1 MAGTNTD
8 LVIQLRQ
15 AILFQRIRTI
25 PELSRVL
32 SASFPTV
39 KKHLDLLIAHGEIDE
54 QVSELSNGGRP
65 AKQYQY
71 RAEYAQG
78 LALYLELDAIGFQI
92 FDAVGTNLSFGT
104 EPVEKNQ
111 PHVPALIRLIHR
123 LLEQNP
129 HISFLSV
136 GVAASVE
143 NGQVFFAPD
152 YPSLQQVDLKGVL
165 ASQFDVPVVVEND
178 MNAAV
183 IGFHE
188 GHQRSQQSLIY
199 LYLGKNGPG
208 SGILINGQ
216 LVRGSSHFA
225 GEISVVPQYDKKTF
239 GQAIARRQTAL
250 DPQTIDA
257 ISRLTTTFAATL
269 NPHLLIFNG
278 SEVTEH
284 DLEQIRS
291 KTAEYIPEAHIP
303 LLIRSHWET
312 DYLNGLTRLGLQLL
326 TEQPLSANRRTSS

>member
-1 MAGTNTD
+1 MAGTNPD
-8 LVIQLRQ
+8 LVRQLRQ

-25 PELSRVL
+25 PELCRVL

-39 KKHLDLLIAHGEIDE
+39 KKHVDILIAYGEIDE
-54 QVSELSNGGRP
+54 QMSESSNGGRP
-65 AKQYQY
+65 AKQYRY
-71 RAEYAQG
+71 RADHTHG
-78 LALYLELDAIGFQI
+78 LALYLELDAIGFRI
-92 FDAVGTNLSFGT
+92 FDALGTGLSSGT

-111 PHVPALIRLIHR
+111 PHVPALIRLITR
-123 LLEQNP
+123 LLQDNP
-129 HISFLSV
+129 QITFLSV

-143 NGQVFFAPD
+143 GGQVFFAPD
-152 YPSLQQVDLKGVL
+152 YPSLQQVNLKQTL
-165 ASQFDVPVVVEND
+165 ESEFRLPVVVEND

-188 GHQRSQQSLIY
+188 AHQRSQQSLIY

-239 GQAIARRQTAL
+239 GQAIAKRQTAL
-250 DPQTIDA
+250 DTQTIDA

-278 SEVTEH
+278 EELTEH
-284 DLEQIRS
+284 DLEQIRI

-303 LLIRSHWET
+303 LLIRSNWET

-326 TEQPLSANRRTSS
+326 TEQPLSAYRRTSS

>member
-1 MAGTNTD
+1 MAGINTE
-8 LVIQLRQ
+8 LVKQLRQ
-15 AILFQRIRTI
+15 AILFQGIRTI

-39 KKHLDLLIAHGEIDE
+39 KKHLEILIAHGEVEE
-54 QVSELSNGGRP
+54 QISELSNGGRP

-71 RAEYAQG
+71 RAEHAQG
-78 LALYLELDAIGFQI
+78 LALYLELDAIGFRI
-92 FDAVGTNLSFGT
+92 FDAIGTSLTSGT
-104 EPVEKNQ
+104 EPVGTNQ
-111 PHVPALIRLIHR
+111 PHVPTLIRLIHR

-129 HISFLSV
+129 HIRFLSV

-152 YPSLQQVDLKGVL
+152 YPSLQQVDLKGTL
-165 ASQFDVPVVVEND
+165 ESQFGLPVVVEND

-188 GHQRSQQSLIY
+188 AQPRRQQSLIY

-208 SGILINGQ
+208 AGILINGQ

-239 GQAIARRQTAL
+239 GQAIAKRQTAL
-250 DPQTIDA
+250 DAQSIDA

-278 SEVTEH
+278 NEVAAD
-284 DLEQIRS
+284 DLEQIRI

-303 LLIRSHWET
+303 LLIRSDWEA

>member
-8 LVIQLRQ
+8 LVKQLRQ
-15 AILFQRIRTI
+15 AILFQQINTI

-39 KKHLDLLIAHGEIDE
+39 KKHLDILIAHGEIDE
-54 QVSELSNGGRP
+54 QISELSNGGRP

-71 RAEYAQG
+71 RAKHAHG

-92 FDAVGTNLSFGT
+92 FDAIGTGLSSGT

-111 PHVPALIRLIHR
+111 PHVPALFRLIHR
-123 LLEQNP
+123 LLEPNP
-129 HISFLSV
+129 QITFLSV

-152 YPSLQQVDLKGVL
+152 YPSLQQLNLKQTL
-165 ASQFDVPVVVEND
+165 ESEFRLPVVVEND

-188 GHQRSQQSLIY
+188 AHQHNLQSLIY

-225 GEISVVPQYDKKTF
+225 GEISVVPQYDKMTF
-239 GQAIARRQTAL
+239 GQAIAKRQTTL
-250 DPQTIDA
+250 DAQTIDA

-269 NPHLLIFNG
+269 NPRLLIFNR
-278 SEVTEH
+278 EELTEH
-284 DLEQIRS
+284 DLEQIRIR
-291 KTAEYIPEAHIP
+291 TTEYIPEAHIP
-303 LLIRSHWET
+303 LLVRSDWET
-312 DYLNGLTRLGLQLL
+312 DYLNGLTRLGMQLL
-326 TEQPLSANRRTSS
+326 TEQPLSTNRRTSS

>member
-1 MAGTNTD
+1 MAGINTE
-8 LVIQLRQ
+8 LVKKLRQ
-15 AILFQRIRTI
+15 AILFQGIRTI
-25 PELSRVL
+25 PELSRLL

-39 KKHLDLLIAHGEIDE
+39 KKHLEILIAHGEVEE
-54 QVSELSNGGRP
+54 QISELSNGGRP

-71 RAEYAQG
+71 RAEHAQG
-78 LALYLELDAIGFQI
+78 LALYLELDAVGFRI
-92 FDAVGTNLSFGT
+92 FDAVGTSLTSGT
-104 EPVEKNQ
+104 EPVGTNQ
-111 PHVPALIRLIHR
+111 PHVPALIRLITR
-123 LLEQNP
+123 QLEQNP
-129 HISFLSV
+129 RIRFLSV

-152 YPSLQQVDLKGVL
+152 YPSLQQVDLKGTL
-165 ASQFDVPVVVEND
+165 ESQFGLPVVVEND

-188 GHQRSQQSLIY
+188 GHQRRQQSLIY

-208 SGILINGQ
+208 AGILINGQ

-239 GQAIARRQTAL
+239 GQAIAKRQTAL
-250 DPQTIDA
+250 DTQSIDA

-278 SEVTEH
+278 NEVAAD
-284 DLEQIRS
+284 DLEQIRI
-291 KTAEYIPEAHIP
+291 KTAEYITEAHIP
-303 LLIRSHWET
+303 LLIRSNWEA
-312 DYLNGLTRLGLQLL
+312 DYLNGLTRIGLHLS
-326 TEQPLSANRRTSS
+326 TEQPVRGESK

>member
-1 MAGTNTD
+1 MAGTNPD
-8 LVIQLRQ
+8 LVRQLRQ

-25 PELSRVL
+25 PELCRVL

-39 KKHLDLLIAHGEIDE
+39 KKHVDILIAHDEIDE
-54 QVSELSNGGRP
+54 QMSESSNGGRP
-65 AKQYQY
+65 AKQYRY
-71 RAEYAQG
+71 RADHTHG
-78 LALYLELDAIGFQI
+78 LALYLELDAIGFRI
-92 FDAVGTNLSFGT
+92 FDAIGTGLSSGT

-111 PHVPALIRLIHR
+111 PHVPALIRLITR
-123 LLEQNP
+123 LLQDNP
-129 HISFLSV
+129 QITFLSV

-143 NGQVFFAPD
+143 GGQVFFAPD
-152 YPSLQQVDLKGVL
+152 YPSLQQVNLKQTL
-165 ASQFDVPVVVEND
+165 ESEFRLPVVVEND

-188 GHQRSQQSLIY
+188 AHQRSQQSLIY

-239 GQAIARRQTAL
+239 GQAIAKRQTAL
-250 DPQTIDA
+250 DTQTIDA
-257 ISRLTTTFAATL
+257 VSRLTTTFAATL

-278 SEVTEH
+278 EELTED
-284 DLEQIRS
+284 DLEQIRI
-291 KTAEYIPEAHIP
+291 KTAEYIPETHIP
-303 LLIRSHWET
+303 LLIRSNWET